1 MLLSPSKQRKLGP
14 EASATLRAGSGPTDA
29 SADVGGGDRGDDPNP
44 ALECHCA
51 ALLHAEL
58 TGRLDRTNT
67 DAWTGGDQAAQLS
80 A

>member
-1 MLLSPSKQRKLGP
+1 MLLSPSKQRKLCP
-14 EASATLRAGSGPTDA
+14 EASATLRAGSGLTEA
-29 SADVGGGDRGDDPNP
+29 SVDVGGGDDPNP